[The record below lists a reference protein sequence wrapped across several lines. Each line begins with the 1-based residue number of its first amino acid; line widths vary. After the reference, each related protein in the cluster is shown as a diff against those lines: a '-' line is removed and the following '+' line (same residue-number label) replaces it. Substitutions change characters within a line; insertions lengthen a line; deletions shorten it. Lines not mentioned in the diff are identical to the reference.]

1 MLYQLGCTL
10 HVIRLSHLRERW
22 HIYYFLELKGW
33 RGVVSVSGSSLHSW
47 ERERFSIA
55 YRGTKTKLITTANI
69 SKWYFQKE
77 AARFLSK
84 KKSVGKQQCQSHDWF
99 SFCIWLVTRVT
110 RIFGPITKQN
120 TATPKQYWITLSILI
135 WKLLNKFQTLKLL
148 TSSPTLTKLEKG
160 RRQRTEKEET
170 WLFVERC

>member
-84 KKSVGKQQCQSHDWF
+84 KKAWGSNSAKVTIGFHFASDWLQGWREFLENHKAKYSNTKTILDYIIDTHLKVTQQVPNF
-99 SFCIWLVTRVT
+99 K
-110 RIFGPITKQN
+110 ITDQ
-120 TATPKQYWITLSILI
+120 LSYA
-135 WKLLNKFQTLKLL
+135 N
-148 TSSPTLTKLEKG
+148 
-160 RRQRTEKEET
+160 
-170 WLFVERC
+170 

>member
-84 KKSVGKQQCQSHDWF
+84 KKAWGSNSAKVTIGFHFASDWLQGWREFLDHKAKYSNTKTILDYIIDTHLKVTQQVSNF
-99 SFCIWLVTRVT
+99 K
-110 RIFGPITKQN
+110 ITDQ
-120 TATPKQYWITLSILI
+120 LSYAD
-135 WKLLNKFQTLKLL
+135 
-148 TSSPTLTKLEKG
+148 
-160 RRQRTEKEET
+160 
-170 WLFVERC
+170 

>member
-10 HVIRLSHLRERW
+10 HMIRLSRLNTLLLHNVLTLLRERW

-33 RGVVSVSGSSLHSW
+33 RGVVSVPGSSLHSW

-55 YRGTKTKLITTANI
+55 YRGTKTKLTATANI

-84 KKSVGKQQCQSHDWF
+84 KKAWGSNSAKVTISFHFASDWLQGWRKFLDQSQSKIQQHQNNTGLHYRY
-99 SFCIWLVTRVT
+99 SFES
-110 RIFGPITKQN
+110 
-120 TATPKQYWITLSILI
+120 YS
-135 WKLLNKFQTLKLL
+135 
-148 TSSPTLTKLEKG
+148 TSSKL
-160 RRQRTEKEET
+160 
-170 WLFVERC
+170 

>member
-10 HVIRLSHLRERW
+10 HMIRLSHLNTLLVHNVLTLLRERW

-47 ERERFSIA
+47 ERERFSIV

-84 KKSVGKQQCQSHDWF
+84 KKCGEATVPKLRLVFILHLIGYKGDANFWTNHKAKHSNTKTTLDYIIDTHLEVTQQVPNF
-99 SFCIWLVTRVT
+99 K
-110 RIFGPITKQN
+110 ITDQ
-120 TATPKQYWITLSILI
+120 LSYAD
-135 WKLLNKFQTLKLL
+135 
-148 TSSPTLTKLEKG
+148 
-160 RRQRTEKEET
+160 
-170 WLFVERC
+170 

>member
-10 HVIRLSHLRERW
+10 HMIRLSHLNTLLVHNVLTLLRERW

-84 KKSVGKQQCQSHDWF
+84 KKCGSNSAKVTIGFHFASDWLQGWREFLDQSQSKIQQHQNNTGLHYRY
-99 SFCIWLVTRVT
+99 SF
-110 RIFGPITKQN
+110 GS
-120 TATPKQYWITLSILI
+120 YS
-135 WKLLNKFQTLKLL
+135 
-148 TSSPTLTKLEKG
+148 TSSKL
-160 RRQRTEKEET
+160 
-170 WLFVERC
+170 

>member
-55 YRGTKTKLITTANI
+55 YRGTKAKLITTANI

-84 KKSVGKQQCQSHDWF
+84 KKKRGEATVPKSRLVFILHLIGYKGDANFWTNHKAKYSNTKTILDYIIDTHLKVTQQVPNF
-99 SFCIWLVTRVT
+99 K
-110 RIFGPITKQN
+110 ITDQ
-120 TATPKQYWITLSILI
+120 LSYAD
-135 WKLLNKFQTLKLL
+135 
-148 TSSPTLTKLEKG
+148 
-160 RRQRTEKEET
+160 
-170 WLFVERC
+170 